1 MLDRLYDSDEVA
13 ILAYMHP
20 ARSITSSEAK
30 ASLGELLSSLAT
42 EGPVEI
48 TRNGR
53 KVAVLSAPTAGL
65 SPVEANRWA
74 ELARLYAAGKVT
86 WREIAS
92 ETDVAFGDLLVELAR
107 QDLRLPRVMP
117 SKRPEQLAMLNAIL
131 QSAVRWP
138 RRASCR

>member
-1 MLDRLYDSDEVA
+1 MNQ
-13 ILAYMHP
+13 

-42 EGPVEI
+42 DGPVEI

-53 KVAVLSAPTAGL
+53 RVAVLSAPTAGV
-65 SPVEANRWA
+65 SPVEASRLA

-86 WREIAS
+86 WREVSS
-92 ETDVAFGDLLVELAR
+92 EADIAFGDLLAELAR

-117 SKRPEQLAMLNAIL
+117 SKRPEQLAMLHGIFER
-131 QSAVRWP
+131 AVR
-138 RRASCR
+138 R